1 MEQIWIKKNDIL
13 ENILIEKLVFWWKW
27 FARLKHTNPDLDWR
41 VIFVTWWAIPWTIAN
56 LRVLKKKKA
65 FLETQIIEIIKKSP
79 IEVENKENKYG
90 MSGWWKWINIP
101 YEEQLK
107 IKQEQIKESLKSIEK
122 KFIKSIPSKEVLPL
136 EKEEKFNDLFLTIQ
150 WSPIINWY
158 RNKVE
163 FSFWKYLSKK
173 HNIEEHFNVW
183 FHKQWE
189 FSKVEDFDWAPL
201 IDEVQNEIFREIKKF
216 TKTLWLPVYDQM
228 RAEWFFR
235 HLLIRK
241 THFTNEMMILL
252 SFNPDY
258 LNNPHPNFP
267 PSQEEGI
274 KKKIEFRNW
283 QLIKIKDFFY
293 KLVEKYPIIK
303 SIYFSHNVNKSDT
316 CIWDLELIYWKK
328 TITEKILWLDFNISP
343 TSFFQ
348 TNSSWAEKLY
358 SMVLDFASPHL
369 TSPKG
374 RGIEEMTIL
383 DLYGWTGTIWMIF
396 AKAWAKKVTSVEMVT
411 SASLDWEQNAKLNWL
426 NNINFVNAKVEDFL
440 DQYLSENKKADLLV
454 IDPPRAWMHPSAL
467 PNILKF
473 NTNQI
478 IYVSCNPATL
488 ARDLEYI
495 LDNSDY
501 KIEKIQAKDMF
512 PHTHHI
518 ETVVSLI
525 K

>member
-1 MEQIWIKKNDIL
+1 MDQIWIKKNDIL

-27 FARLKHTNPDLDWR
+27 FARLKHSNPDLDGR

-79 IEVENKENKYG
+79 IEIENKENKYG

-101 YEEQLK
+101 YEEQIK
-107 IKQEQIKESLKSIEK
+107 IKQEQIKESLKNIEK
-122 KFIKSIPSKEVLPL
+122 KQNNLNFL
-136 EKEEKFNDLFLTIQ
+136 EIE

-163 FSFWKYLSKK
+163 FSFGKYISKK
-173 HNIEEHFNVW
+173 HNIEQHFNVW

-241 THFTNEMMILL
+241 THFTSEMMILL

-258 LNNPHPNFP
+258 FIINTKLNK
-267 PSQEEGI
+267 EE
-274 KKKIEFRNW
+274 KLN
-283 QLIKIKDFFY
+283 LIKEFFNELA
-293 KLVEKYPIIK
+293 KKYPIIK

-316 CIWDLELIYWKK
+316 CIWDLELIFWKG
-328 TITEKILWLDFNISP
+328 TITEKILWLNFNISP

-358 SMVLDFASPHL
+358 SMVLDFANPHINSSEWL
-369 TSPKG
+369 
-374 RGIEEMTIL
+374 GIEEMTIL
-383 DLYGWTGTIWMIF
+383 DLYGWTWTIWMIF
-396 AKAWAKKVTSVEMVT
+396 AKAWAKEVTSVEMVT
-411 SASLDWEQNAKLNWL
+411 SASLDWKQNAKLNKL
-426 NNINFVNAKVEDFL
+426 ENINFINAKVEDFL
-440 DQYLSENKKADLLV
+440 EKYLSENKKADLLI

-525 K
+525 KNNK